1 MDRNGGYISMGGKH
15 EVDHEL
21 MHEVDQKESSWLER
35 TFEGALWNGRLFIL
49 LAVIFSM
56 IGAIILFIVAS
67 TDIFHVAVETAKV
80 YFGSSHPADF
90 HEMVVGGII
99 GAVDL
104 YLMAVVM
111 LIFSFGLYELFISEI
126 DAAKNHGASK
136 VLEIHSL
143 DELKDKLAKVIVM
156 VLVVSF
162 FQRVLH
168 TEYNGAQEMLYFA
181 GSILALAIA
190 LYYLHKGGD
199 H

>member
-1 MDRNGGYISMGGKH
+1 MK
-15 EVDHEL
+15 
-21 MHEVDQKESSWLER
+21 WLEKV
-35 TFEGALWNGRLFIL
+35 FEGALWNGRLFVL

-56 IGAIILFIVAS
+56 IGAVILFIVAS
-67 TDIFHVAVETAKV
+67 GDIYNVALQAIDV
-80 YFGSSHPADF
+80 YIYHEHPDNF
-90 HEMVVGGII
+90 HEIVVGGII

-126 DAAKNHGASK
+126 EQAKDSGASK

-168 TEYNGAQEMLYFA
+168 TQYSGAQEMLYFA
-181 GSILALAIA
+181 GSILALALA
-190 LYYLHKGGD
+190 LYFLHKGGK

>member
-1 MDRNGGYISMGGKH
+1 MKFI
-15 EVDHEL
+15 E
-21 MHEVDQKESSWLER
+21 
-35 TFEGALWNGRLFIL
+35 TIFEHILWKGRLFIL

-56 IGAIILFIVAS
+56 VGAIILFVVAS
-67 TDIFHVAVETAKV
+67 VDIYGVASETINV
-80 YFGSSHPADF
+80 YINHLHPDDF
-90 HEMVVGGII
+90 HGMVVSGII

-126 DAAKNHGASK
+126 DPAKGSGASK
-136 VLEIHSL
+136 ILEIHSL
-143 DELKDKLAKVIVM
+143 DQLKDKLAKVIIM

-168 TEYNGAQEMLYFA
+168 TEYNGALEMLYFS
-181 GSILALAIA
+181 GSILALSVG
-190 LYYLHKGGD
+190 LYFLHKGGK

>member
-1 MDRNGGYISMGGKH
+1 LKYVEKIF
-15 EVDHEL
+15 
-21 MHEVDQKESSWLER
+21 ES
-35 TFEGALWNGRLFIL
+35 TLWNGRLFIL

-56 IGAIILFIVAS
+56 LGAVILFIVAS
-67 TDIFHVAVETAKV
+67 VDIYNVAAQTFSV
-80 YFGSSHPADF
+80 YYNHLHPDDF

-111 LIFSFGLYELFISEI
+111 LIFSFGLYELFISDI
-126 DAAKNHGASK
+126 DQAKGSDASK

-143 DELKDKLAKVIVM
+143 DQLKDKLAKVIVM

-168 TEYNGAQEMLYFA
+168 TEYSGALEMLYFA
-181 GSILALAIA
+181 GSILALSVG
-190 LYYLHKGGD
+190 LYFLHKGGE

>member
-1 MDRNGGYISMGGKH
+1 MGMIEKI
-15 EVDHEL
+15 
-21 MHEVDQKESSWLER
+21 
-35 TFEGALWNGRLFIL
+35 FEGALWNGRLFIL
-49 LAVIFSM
+49 LAVVFSM
-56 IGAIILFIVAS
+56 LGAIVLFIVGS
-67 TDIFHVAVETAKV
+67 VDIYGVVVKTFSVFINHE
-80 YFGSSHPADF
+80 HPDDF

-126 DAAKNHGASK
+126 EAAKGHGASK

-181 GSILALAIA
+181 ASILALAVA

>member
-1 MDRNGGYISMGGKH
+1 MGGKH
-15 EVDHEL
+15 EIDHEV
-21 MHEVDQKESSWLER
+21 MHKEDAKETSLLER
-35 TFEGALWNGRLFIL
+35 MFEGTLWNGRLFIL

-67 TDIFHVAVETAKV
+67 SDIYHVAVDTAAV
-80 YFGSSHPADF
+80 YIGGEHPKDF

-126 DAAKNHGASK
+126 DQAKNHGASK

-168 TEYNGAQEMLYFA
+168 TQYHGALEMLYFA
-181 GSILALAIA
+181 GSILALAMG
-190 LYYLHKGGD
+190 LYFLHKDGGK

>member
-1 MDRNGGYISMGGKH
+1 MMKTIEK
-15 EVDHEL
+15 VF
-21 MHEVDQKESSWLER
+21 ESV
-35 TFEGALWNGRLFIL
+35 LWNGRLFIL

-56 IGAIILFIVAS
+56 VGAIILFVVAS
-67 TDIFHVAVETAKV
+67 ADIFDVAMKTISV
-80 YFGSSHPADF
+80 YVNHEHPDNF

-126 DAAKNHGASK
+126 DQAKESGASK

-143 DELKDKLAKVIVM
+143 DQLKDKLAKVIVM

-168 TEYNGAQEMLYFA
+168 TEYNGALEMLYFS
-181 GSILALAIA
+181 GSILALAVG
-190 LYYLHKGGD
+190 LYFLHKGGK

>member
-1 MDRNGGYISMGGKH
+1 MTD
-15 EVDHEL
+15 
-21 MHEVDQKESSWLER
+21 KEYEIEHKKRHLEDEKENSLLER
-35 TFEGALWNGRLFIL
+35 AFETTLWNGRLFIL

-67 TDIFHVAVETAKV
+67 TDIYHVAVDTFNV
-80 YFGSSHPADF
+80 YFGHGHPEDF

-126 DAAKNHGASK
+126 DPAKGHGASK

-168 TEYNGAQEMLYFA
+168 TQYNGAQEMLYFA

-190 LYYLHKGGD
+190 LYYLHKGGE